1 MKINI
6 EYKDIKFIASIL
18 EEKNSEYRDQIV
30 TGYTDDFTPLDKLKE
45 LEEKQKIIVA
55 LLDMI
60 GEL

>member
-1 MKINI
+1 MKLNI
-6 EYKDIKFIASIL
+6 EYEDLKVIVGIL
-18 EEKNSEYRDQIV
+18 EEKNAEFKDQIV
-30 TGYTDDFTPLDKLKE
+30 NGYTDDFTPLDKLKE